1 MQLNKQNSIMII
13 IAVAVLAG
21 FAFFVRIGERPDS
34 VVALKTLGMTCESC
48 SEKITKALQMQKG
61 VTSVEVDLEAGR
73 VIAAYNAKVAKPES
87 LAGTVTG
94 LGYGS
99 TVLQVLSAEQYRA
112 MTGRSL
118 PMRTAMGGGCGG
130 CCNGKGQTVVMV
142 THKPENSN
150 YSDKT
155 IYLKDGR
162 AADGTSDQRNDK
174 TIQPAAK
181 DLFKH

>member
-1 MQLNKQNSIMII
+1 MQLNKQNSILII
-13 IAVAVLAG
+13 IAVGGLAG

-34 VVALKTLGMTCESC
+34 IVALKTNGMTCESC
-48 SEKITKALQMQKG
+48 AEKIRSALQRQKG
-61 VTSVEVDLEAGR
+61 VTSVEVDVEAGR
-73 VIAAYNAKVAKPES
+73 VIAAYDSKVAKPES

-112 MTGRSL
+112 TGRSL
-118 PMRTAMGGGCGG
+118 PMRTAMGGGYGG
-130 CCNGKGQTVVMV
+130 CCNKKGQTVMV

-155 IYLKDGR
+155 IYLKD
-162 AADGTSDQRNDK
+162 
-174 TIQPAAK
+174 
-181 DLFKH
+181 